1 MQQFFC
7 ATSGTKMLYVYQI
20 CIPLIGSWRMLG
32 FESVDFVAFNYI
44 ELNTEILAVSQ
55 TKSSQVVQSFSNGT
69 K

>member
-1 MQQFFC
+1 
-7 ATSGTKMLYVYQI
+7 
-20 CIPLIGSWRMLG
+20 MLG